1 MRCLLLACVL
11 LGNLAFADEI
21 LIVGNNYSPPK
32 IYAEGD
38 QAQGMLVD
46 ILRYADAAM
55 PGHRLNL
62 HLYPW
67 ARAYKMA
74 ESGQAGVIG
83 LSWTTDRQQVFDYS
97 EPLFYDEVVVVVRH
111 DDKLIFNRIEDL
123 KGRRI
128 GLGVGGSFGD
138 EFEQARRQGV
148 FQVDEDNGPVSRLK
162 KLLASRIDAAL
173 INPGNAG
180 LQRAIALDPEL
191 SRRAAEFQVL
201 AQPLKRDANY
211 LGFHKRLG
219 MGDFLAEFNRHIRR
233 GYANGDIPRLLAP
246 YQLP

>member
-11 LGNLAFADEI
+11 LCNLALADEI
-21 LIVGNNYSPPK
+21 LIVGNNYSIPK

-38 QAQGMLVD
+38 QPRGMLVD
-46 ILRYADAAM
+46 ILRYVDAVM
-55 PGHRLNL
+55 PGHRLTL

-67 ARAYKMA
+67 ARAYRMA
-74 ESGQAGVIG
+74 ERGRAGIIG
-83 LSWTTDRQQVFDYS
+83 LSWATERQHVFDYS

-111 DDKLIFNRIEDL
+111 GDSLVFNRIEDL

-162 KLLASRIDAAL
+162 KLLANRIDVAL
-173 INPGNAG
+173 INPGTAG

-211 LGFHKRLG
+211 LGFHKRLKMDG
-219 MGDFLAEFNRHIRR
+219 FLAEFNQHIRR
-233 GYANGDIPRLLAP
+233 GYANGDIPRLLAA
-246 YQLP
+246 YQRP

>member
-1 MRCLLLACVL
+1 MRCLLLACL
-11 LGNLAFADEI
+11 LLCNAAFADEI
-21 LIVGNNYSPPK
+21 LIVGNNYSIPK
-32 IYAEGD
+32 IYTEGD
-38 QAQGMLVD
+38 QPQGMLVD
-46 ILRYADAAM
+46 ILRYIDAAM
-55 PGHRLNL
+55 PEHRLTL

-74 ESGQAGVIG
+74 ESGQAGIIG
-83 LSWTTDRQQVFDYS
+83 LSWTTERQQLFDYS
-97 EPLFYDEVVVVVRH
+97 EPLLYDEVVVVVRH
-111 DDKLIFNRIEDL
+111 DDNLVFDRIDDL

-128 GLGVGGSFGD
+128 GLGAGGSFGD

-148 FQVDEDNGPVSRLK
+148 FQIDEDNGPVSRLK
-162 KLLASRIDAAL
+162 KLLAKRIDVAL
-173 INPGNAG
+173 INPGVAG
-180 LQRAIALDPEL
+180 LHQAIALDPEL

-219 MGDFLAEFNRHIRR
+219 MGDFIAEFNQHIRR
-233 GYANGDIPRLLAP
+233 GYANGDIPRLLAR

>member
-11 LGNLAFADEI
+11 LCNLVFADEI
-21 LIVGNNYSPPK
+21 LIVGNNYSIPK

-38 QAQGMLVD
+38 QPQGMLVD
-46 ILRYADAAM
+46 ILRYAAAAM
-55 PGHRLNL
+55 PEHQLNL

-67 ARAYKMA
+67 IRAYKMA
-74 ESGQAGVIG
+74 ESGQAGIIG
-83 LSWTTDRQQVFDYS
+83 LSWTTERQQLFDYS
-97 EPLFYDEVVVVVRH
+97 EPLLYDEVVVVVRH
-111 DDKLIFNRIEDL
+111 DDNLTFNRIEDL

-128 GLGVGGSFGD
+128 GLGAGGSFGD

-162 KLLASRIDAAL
+162 KLLAKRIDVAL
-173 INPGNAG
+173 INPGTAG
-180 LQRAIALDPEL
+180 LHRAIALDPEL

-211 LGFHKRLG
+211 LGFHKRLE
-219 MGDFLAEFNRHIRR
+219 MGDFLAKFNQHIRR
-233 GYANGDIPRLLAP
+233 GYANGDIPRLLAR